1 MPLTIYKRGR
11 FYWLTG
17 FVPTREGEQRV
28 HESTGETD
36 ERRADEVRLAR
47 ENAARAELNADP
59 RDRFTFAQA
68 VEAYLDAGKSDRFIL
83 PLLEHFTDTRISDMT
98 GSDVRAAAKALYPT
112 AAYTTWNRQVIIPT
126 RAVINLSAND
136 GKCRA
141 VLIKGFSKNERDIKR
156 PATPPKRA
164 VDRSYID
171 TFREHSDDPRISA
184 LMLFLFQTG
193 ARIGDAIKLEDDSPD
208 IDLVKR
214 KVIFRDM
221 KNGEDGEA
229 DLTIEMVYEIQQLR
243 EWKRERLASWEAR
256 TPWGKN
262 RRAGPRHSGR
272 GAKKPN
278 GRLFGFITRRSVY
291 KDIKRIC
298 EKAEIPY
305 LGTHQPGRHS
315 FATEM
320 IVMNGVDVATT
331 AAKGRWKT
339 KKLLMENYTH
349 AKKGKSVIDKVFGK
363 KKPRRPANGGDQEIA
378 AAQVVR
384 PNRNRK

>member
-11 FYWLTG
+11 FWWLTG
-17 FVPTREGEQRV
+17 TVPTKEGEQRV

-36 ERRADEVRLAR
+36 EAKANKIRLTREMRAQEEIDR
-47 ENAARAELNADP
+47 DP
-59 RDRFTFAQA
+59 KDRFTFAQA
-68 VEAYLDAGKSDRFIL
+68 VELYLDAGKDERFIR
-83 PLLEHFTDTRISDMT
+83 PLLEHFRETRISDMT
-98 GSDVRAAAKALYPT
+98 GSDVRAAAKLLYPG
-112 AAYTTWNRQVIIPT
+112 AVYTTWNRQVVIPT
-126 RAVINLSAND
+126 RAVINFAAD
-136 GKCRA
+136 EGKCRE
-141 VLIKGFSKNERDIKR
+141 VLIKGFSKKDRDVKVS
-156 PATPPKRA
+156 AAPPKRA

-171 TFREHSDDPRISA
+171 DFREASDDPRLSA

-193 ARIGDAIKLEDDSPD
+193 ARISDAIKLEDDSPD
-208 IDLVKR
+208 IDLVNR

-243 EWKRERLASWEAR
+243 EWKRERLAAWEAR
-256 TPWGKN
+256 TPWKLK
-262 RRAGPRHSGR
+262 RAGERHSGR
-272 GAKKPN
+272 AAKKPN
-278 GRLFGFITRRSVY
+278 ARLFGFLTRASVY

-298 EKAEIPY
+298 EKAGIPY

-320 IVMNGVDVATT
+320 IVRAGVDVATT

-349 AKKGKSVIDKVFGK
+349 AKQGSGVIDKVFGK
-363 KKPRRPANGGDQEIA
+363 KKPRRPANGEA
-378 AAQVVR
+378 VAAQ
-384 PNRNRK
+384 PAARKRK

>member
-11 FYWLTG
+11 FWWLTG
-17 FVPTREGEQRV
+17 TVRTRDGEQRV
-28 HESTGETD
+28 HESTGETVEAKAD
-36 ERRADEVRLAR
+36 DIRVERENKAR
-47 ENAARAELNADP
+47 EELKLDP
-59 RDRFTFAQA
+59 KDRFTFAQA
-68 VEAYLDAGKSDRFIL
+68 VDLYLDAGKDKRFIL
-83 PLLEHFTDTRISDMT
+83 PLLDHFKETRISEMT
-98 GSDVRAAAKALYPT
+98 GSDVRAAAKLLYPG
-112 AAYTTWNRQVIIPT
+112 AVYTTWNRQVVIPT
-126 RAVINLSAND
+126 RAVINFAAD
-136 GKCRA
+136 EGKCRE
-141 VLIKGFSKNERDIKR
+141 VLIKGFSKKDRDVKISD
-156 PATPPKRA
+156 APPKRA

-171 TFREHSDDPRISA
+171 TFREASDDPRLSV

-193 ARIGDAIKLEDDSPD
+193 ARISDAIKLEDDSPD
-208 IDLVKR
+208 IDLVNR

-243 EWKRERLASWEAR
+243 EWKRQRLASWEAR

-278 GRLFGFITRRSVY
+278 NRLFGFMTRHLR
-291 KDIKRIC
+291 KDIMRIC
-298 EKAEIPY
+298 EKAGIPY

-320 IVMNGVDVATT
+320 IVRHGVDVATT

-349 AKKGKSVIDKVFGK
+349 AEKGSGVIDKVFGK
-363 KKPRRPANGGDQEIA
+363 KKPRRPANEGQ
-378 AAQVVR
+378 R
-384 PNRNRK
+384 SKRRKAEGE

>member
-11 FYWLTG
+11 FWWLTG
-17 FVPTREGEQRV
+17 TVPTQKGEQRI

-36 ERRADEVRLAR
+36 EAKANKVRLNR
-47 ENAARAELNADP
+47 ELRAQEEIDLDP
-59 RDRFTFAQA
+59 KDRFTFAQA
-68 VEAYLDAGKSDRFIL
+68 VELYLDAGKDERFIR
-83 PLLEHFTDTRISDMT
+83 PLLEHFKETRISDMT
-98 GSDVRAAAKALYPT
+98 GSDVRAAAKAIYP
-112 AAYTTWNRQVIIPT
+112 AAVYTTWNRQVVIPA
-126 RAVINLSAND
+126 RAVINFAAD
-136 GKCRA
+136 EGKCRA
-141 VLIKGFSKNERDIKR
+141 VLIKGFTKKDRDVKVST
-156 PATPPKRA
+156 APPKRA

-171 TFREHSDDPRISA
+171 DFREASDDPRLSA
-184 LMLFLFQTG
+184 LMLFIFQTG
-193 ARIGDAIKLEDDSPD
+193 ARISDAIKLEDDSPD
-208 IDLVKR
+208 VDLVNR

-229 DLTIEMVYEIQQLR
+229 DLTVEMVYEIQQLR

-278 GRLFGFITRRSVY
+278 NRLFGFMTRFLR
-291 KDIKRIC
+291 KDIMRIC
-298 EKAEIPY
+298 EKAGIPY

-331 AAKGRWKT
+331 ALKGRWKT
-339 KKLLMENYTH
+339 KKLLVENYTH
-349 AKKGKSVIDKVFGK
+349 AKKGKGVIDKVFGK
-363 KKPRRPANGGDQEIA
+363 KKARRPANGDSETKSGVA
-378 AAQVVR
+378 SKKRSTAS
-384 PNRNRK
+384 